1 RSYRQ
6 RSRPLHRPVLHC
18 RNPIRSLRCRNH
30 FSVSLGRQVQGS
42 RPLRSARDADLPR
55 HPCRWL
61 HLGLGKRRAGMGVTP
76 SPPASEPSTE
86 SFAASRWT
94 QGNFLF
100 PTRLVVS
107 PLRVSRV
114 KSRLFGS
121 NDESIAISKI
131 ASVHISTG
139 VLWAEIRIESTGG
152 TDPITSHGHRKADA
166 QRIRDLIE
174 SYQAQSR
181 V

>member
-1 RSYRQ
+1 
-6 RSRPLHRPVLHC
+6 
-18 RNPIRSLRCRNH
+18 
-30 FSVSLGRQVQGS
+30 
-42 RPLRSARDADLPR
+42 
-55 HPCRWL
+55 
-61 HLGLGKRRAGMGVTP
+61 MGVNAANSRGR
-76 SPPASEPSTE
+76 SPAET
-86 SFAASRWT
+86 FTASRWT
-94 QGNFLF
+94 TGNFLF

-114 KSRLFGS
+114 KSRWFGS

-139 VLWAEIRIESTGG
+139 VLWSEIRIESTGG

-174 SYQAQSR
+174 GYQGQAR
-181 V
+181 G